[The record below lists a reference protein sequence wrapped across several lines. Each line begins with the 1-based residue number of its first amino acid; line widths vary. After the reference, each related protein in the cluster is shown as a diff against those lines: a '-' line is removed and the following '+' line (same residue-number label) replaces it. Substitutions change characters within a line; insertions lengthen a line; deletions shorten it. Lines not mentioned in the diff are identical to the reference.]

1 MESNSLDDQVAGIA
15 ALEHPISRQVYQL
28 AEGGGWISRDL
39 TADALGLPRSVAAFH
54 LDKLADAGLLDARF
68 ERLSGRTGPGA
79 GRPAKLYAR
88 SGRQIDVSIPPRRY
102 DLAGSI
108 LASAISRAAIDAVP
122 VGDAVS
128 TVARETGER
137 IAAGASGAKRA
148 PAKPAAV
155 VDLLRRYGYEPRLQG
170 RQITLAN
177 CPFHALAEQHRALV
191 CGMNLELLTGVVSGV
206 EASESLRAR
215 LAPAPG
221 HCCVRID
228 TIRHCGERDSG

>member
-1 MESNSLDDQVAGIA
+1 VEPNSLDDQVAGVA

-28 AEGGGWISRDL
+28 ACDGSWISRER

-79 GRPAKLYAR
+79 GRPAKLYGR
-88 SGRQIDVSIPPRRY
+88 SDRQIDVSIPPRRY

-122 VGDAVS
+122 VGDAVA

-137 IAAGASGAKRA
+137 LGAGSLAAKPTAK
-148 PAKPAAV
+148 PTAKPAAV
-155 VDLLRRYGYEPRLQG
+155 VQLLRRYGYEPRLQG
-170 RQITLAN
+170 GQITLLN
-177 CPFHALAEQHRALV
+177 CPFHALAAQHRALV
-191 CGMNLELLTGVVSGV
+191 CGMNLDLLTGVVSGIG
-206 EASESLRAR
+206 ASEALHTR

-228 TIRHCGERDSG
+228 AC